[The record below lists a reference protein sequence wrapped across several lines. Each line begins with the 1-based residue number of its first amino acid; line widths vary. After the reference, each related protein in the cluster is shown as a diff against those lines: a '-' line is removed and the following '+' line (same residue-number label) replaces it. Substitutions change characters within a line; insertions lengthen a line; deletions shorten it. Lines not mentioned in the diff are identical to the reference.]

1 MTKLWLRLSPMLFGC
16 LLMTACLAHPTSESK
31 KNPSSLLVKGRSL
44 TSTGL
49 AAGKTAIF
57 IEQTPAPEAISADD
71 GSFEFTL
78 DAARLEQLR
87 LQYGLQKTMLR
98 LYLVNESDHTESA
111 VITSLSSQDRGEVSF
126 APIQLQ
132 PETLVTGRVLIGKS
146 QELVMNARV
155 KLGRKEVYTDADG
168 TFSGFIPQFYTT
180 PVLIE
185 KKGFVQTLGVWL
197 PSFLNRDFLLVD
209 ELMPYG
215 NIEVIPSLR
224 SLDKKMISL
233 NYSATGNSQWIRL
246 AASPNQLLK
255 SIEPTAPWKDLTQ
268 ELSFDPSSTIIYYQ
282 FADAEKTRLSP
293 VFSYALP
300 LTE

>member
-1 MTKLWLRLSPMLFGC
+1 MTKLWLRLSPMLFGF
-16 LLMTACLAHPTSESK
+16 LLVTACLAHPTSESK
-31 KNPSSLLVKGRSL
+31 KNSPSLLVKGRSQ

-49 AAGKTAIF
+49 PAGKTAIF
-57 IEQTPAPEAISADD
+57 IEQTPAPEVITADD

-87 LQYGLQKTMLR
+87 LLYGLQKTMLR
-98 LYLVNESDHTESA
+98 LYFVNESDKTESA
-111 VITSLSSQDRGEVSF
+111 VITTLNIQDRGEINF

-132 PETLVTGRVLIGKS
+132 PETLVTGRVLIGSS
-146 QELVMNARV
+146 QEVVKNARV

-168 TFSGFIPQFYTT
+168 KFSGFIPQFYTT
-180 PVLIE
+180 PVMIE

-215 NIEVIPSLR
+215 NIEVIPGLR
-224 SLDKKMISL
+224 SVNMPMISL
-233 NYSATGNSQWIRL
+233 NYSATGNSRWIRL
-246 AASPNQLLK
+246 ADSPSRL
-255 SIEPTAPWKDLTQ
+255 IRTFEPSAPWMDLTQ
-268 ELSFDPSSTIIYYQ
+268 ELNYNPSSSVIFYQ
-282 FADAEKTRLSP
+282 FADAERNTLSP

-300 LTE
+300 LTQ